1 MKQLLSVVLLA
12 VLFTGFI
19 NAQSQ
24 GISIGAN
31 VALPMG
37 DFGDAANV
45 GFGGTATYER
55 SFSPNIMGQVYAGYI
70 MFGGESFTD
79 EDFGD
84 YSYSH
89 SMIPIMAGVKYFFQ
103 PGKGFY
109 ANGLLGVHIYNFST
123 DYPDE
128 FDAYEN
134 SESST
139 EFSFGLGAGY
149 EVPVGGKNAVD
160 ISAHYMIISDANY
173 VGLRLAYRFGM

>member
-1 MKQLLSVVLLA
+1 MKQLFSVLLLA

-37 DFGDAANV
+37 DWSDGANT

-55 SFSPNIMGQVYAGYI
+55 SFTPNVTGQVYAGYI
-70 MFGGESFTD
+70 TFGGESFTD
-79 EDFGD
+79 PDFGD
-84 YSYSH
+84 YSYST

-109 ANGLLGVHIYNFST
+109 ANALLGVHLYNFST
-123 DYPDE
+123 SYPDE
-128 FDAYEN
+128 FAAYEV

-149 EVPVGGKNAVD
+149 EIPVGGKNAVD
-160 ISAHYMIISDANY
+160 ITAHYMLISDANY
-173 VGLRLAYRFGM
+173 IGARIAYRFGL

>member
-55 SFSPNIMGQVYAGYI
+55 SFAPNILGQVYAGYLT
-70 MFGGESFTD
+70 FGGDDIEGSDETYSF
-79 EDFGD
+79 
-84 YSYSH
+84 
-89 SMIPIMAGVKYFFQ
+89 SMIPIMVGAKYFFQ
-103 PGKGFY
+103 PNKGFY
-109 ANGLLGVHIYNFST
+109 ANAMLGVHLYT
-123 DYPDE
+123 
-128 FDAYEN
+128 FDMPEYDFMGVTYGG
-134 SESST
+134 SETST
-139 EFSFGLGAGY
+139 EFSFGFGAGY

-160 ISAHYMIISDANY
+160 LNAHYMLVSDANY
-173 VGLRLAYRFGM
+173 VGVRIAYRFGM

>member
-1 MKQLLSVVLLA
+1 MKQLFSIVLLS

-37 DFGDAANV
+37 DWSDGANT

-55 SFSPNIMGQVYAGYI
+55 SFAPNIVGQVYAGYI
-70 MFGGESFTD
+70 TFGGD
-79 EDFGD
+79 EAEGFS
-84 YSYSH
+84 YSY

-109 ANGLLGVHIYNFST
+109 ANALLGVHMFTADVDVPAEY
-123 DYPDE
+123 E
-128 FDAYEN
+128 AYYSGG
-134 SESST
+134 SETST
-139 EFSFGLGAGY
+139 EFSFGVGAGY
-149 EVPVGGKNAVD
+149 EIPVGGKNAVD
-160 ISAHYMIISDANY
+160 ITAHYMLISDANY
-173 VGLRLAYRFGM
+173 IGARIAYRFGL

>member
-37 DFGDAANV
+37 DWSDGANT

-55 SFSPNIMGQVYAGYI
+55 SFAPNITGQVYAGYI
-70 MFGGESFTD
+70 TFGGD
-79 EDFGD
+79 EFEG
-84 YSYSH
+84 YSYSY
-89 SMIPIMAGVKYFFQ
+89 SMIPIMAGVKYYFQ

-109 ANGLLGVHIYNFST
+109 ANGLLGVHMFTADVSVPAELEPYYSGG
-123 DYPDE
+123 
-128 FDAYEN
+128 
-134 SESST
+134 SETST
-139 EFSFGLGAGY
+139 EFSFGIGAGY

-160 ISAHYMIISDANY
+160 IAAHYMLISDANY
-173 VGLRLAYRFGM
+173 IGVRLAYKFGL